1 MLFSTHSLI
10 SLWSQYVKQSVQMY
24 ILYYLLKRLI
34 IFKMKKEI
42 SGFVSLKSHKTLSQ
56 LFQPQQ
62 IGEQN
67 ILVDGSY

>member
-1 MLFSTHSLI
+1 
-10 SLWSQYVKQSVQMY
+10 MY